1 MGSTSA
7 YWITPKGEILKP
19 NAYHIGSVMKN
30 PSKFGMT
37 TDELKKIYDRYGEK
51 YSPYLEGNAR
61 EEIMNTLLKRGF
73 IRIRERKL
81 GGYIIQL
88 YKITDKN
95 NDFIWEWANNERKVS
110 NDRYADVTIHTLI
123 NNKRKKTNLEELVS
137 GKNINEDGVSSKD
150 IIIYT
155 DDTFYMT
162 EDYFDYAE
170 RIVDEDTEQCVIDE
184 IYIYNNNLISKY
196 IK

>member
-1 MGSTSA
+1 
-7 YWITPKGEILKP
+7 
-19 NAYHIGSVMKN
+19 
-30 PSKFGMT
+30 
-37 TDELKKIYDRYGEK
+37 
-51 YSPYLEGNAR
+51 
-61 EEIMNTLLKRGF
+61 MNTLLKRGF

-123 NNKRKKTNLEELVS
+123 NNKRKKTNLEELAS